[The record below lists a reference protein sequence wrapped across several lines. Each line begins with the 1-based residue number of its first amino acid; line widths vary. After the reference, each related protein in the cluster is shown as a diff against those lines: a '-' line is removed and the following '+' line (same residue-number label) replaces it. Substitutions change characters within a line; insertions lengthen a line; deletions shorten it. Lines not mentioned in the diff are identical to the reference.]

1 MNRTTRTHPTLR
13 LLLPILAVSALLA
26 ACGPAV
32 TGSPSPSAI
41 PSSPPPSASP
51 SPSTSPVTTPEA
63 AAALVLAA
71 DSRFAALVPK
81 NPDLIGQCCFYEV
94 TPVGDGYE
102 VMVEIGWGDCPAGCI
117 NRHRWFY
124 AVTGSGEVTL
134 DRENGPE
141 VPTNLPVAGGG
152 DTGGGDTGGGDTGGG
167 DTGGGVMVGIRG
179 VALAGP
185 SCPVV
190 SANDPNCA
198 PRPVEGATIHIIDV
212 TGIEVAQLITNANGE
227 FSVTLP
233 PGAYRVEADSV
244 DGMVGTPDPIEV
256 NVAETT
262 IDIQL
267 DYDTGIR

>member
-1 MNRTTRTHPTLR
+1 MNEPTRVPATLR
-13 LLLPILAVSALLA
+13 LLLPILVGALLA
-26 ACGPAV
+26 ACGPATV
-32 TGSPSPSAI
+32 GSPSPSSLPAS
-41 PSSPPPSASP
+41 PSTLASPSASP
-51 SPSTSPVTTPEA
+51 SSAPVVSAEE

-71 DSRFAALVPK
+71 DSRFSALKPK
-81 NPDLIGQCCFYEV
+81 DTELIGQCCFYEV

-124 AVTGSGEVTL
+124 TVAGSGEVTL

-167 DTGGGVMVGIRG
+167 VMVGIRG
-179 VALAGP
+179 FALAGP
-185 SCPVV
+185 SCPTV
-190 SANDPNCA
+190 SANDPNCD
-198 PRPVEGATIHIIDV
+198 PRPVEGATIHVIDV
-212 TGIEVAQLITNANGE
+212 TGVEVAQLITNANGE

-233 PGAYRVEADSV
+233 PGAYRVTADAV
-244 DGMVGTPDPIEV
+244 DGLVGTPDPVQV

-262 IDIQL
+262 IDIEL
-267 DYDTGIR
+267 AYDTGIR